1 MFQEYTEVRKVF
13 DKLEDLLIR
22 FEEIMGELN
31 EPTITNNQERFRALM
46 KEQSDLTPLV
56 EAYKEYKKCK
66 QDVDDSLM
74 MLNEES
80 DEDMKEMLKEELGTA
95 KKRIEE
101 LEQEL
106 KILLLPNDPND
117 DKNVIVEIRAGAGG
131 DEAALFAAEMYRLYV
146 HYAEGQ
152 HWKVETMNVD
162 EIGIGGMKEVNFM
175 ISGQGAYSKMKYES
189 GVHRVQRVPET
200 ESGGRIHT
208 STISVAVMPEVEEVD
223 VVIEDKDIR
232 IDVMRASGNGGQCVN
247 TTDSAVRLTH
257 YPSGIVV
264 YSQTEKSQLQ
274 NKAKAFA
281 LLRAKLYDIEQ
292 QRAHDAEAEL
302 RRSQV
307 GTGDRSEKIRTYNF
321 PQGRVTD
328 HRIGLTL
335 YKLDKIMNGD
345 IQEIIDACTAAD
357 QAAKLA
363 KMNEN

>member
-1 MFQEYTEVRKVF
+1 MF
-13 DKLEDLLIR
+13 DKLDDILNR
-22 FEEIMGELN
+22 FEEIMGELG
-31 EPTITNNQERFRALM
+31 EPTVTGNQERFRKLM
-46 KEQSDLTPLV
+46 KEQSDLTPIV
-56 EAYKEYKKCK
+56 EAYKEYKKSN
-66 QDVDDSLM
+66 QDVEDSLA
-74 MLNEES
+74 MLEGETDEE
-80 DEDMKEMLKEELGTA
+80 MREMLKEELGSA

-101 LEQEL
+101 LEQKL
-106 KILLLPNDPND
+106 KILLLPKDPND

-131 DEAALFAAEMYRLYV
+131 DEAALFAAEIYRLYV
-146 HYAEGQ
+146 HYAESQ
-152 HWKVETMNVD
+152 RWRVETVSVD
-162 EIGIGGMKEVNFM
+162 EIGIGGMKEVSFM
-175 ISGQGAYSKMKYES
+175 ITGQGAYSKLKYES

-208 STISVAVMPEVEEVD
+208 STITVAVMPEVEDVD
-223 VVIEDKDIR
+223 VVIDEKDIR

-257 YPSGIVV
+257 YPTGIVV

-292 QRAHDAEAEL
+292 QKAHDAEAEL
-302 RRSQV
+302 RRSQI

-345 IQEIIDACTAAD
+345 IQEIVDACIAAD
-357 QAAKLA
+357 QAAKLL
-363 KMNEN
+363 KMGEG

>member
-1 MFQEYTEVRKVF
+1 MFDRL
-13 DKLEDLLIR
+13 DDLLIR
-22 FEEIMGELN
+22 YEEVMGELQ
-31 EPTITNNQERFRALM
+31 EPDVANDPERFRRLM
-46 KEQSDLTPLV
+46 KEQSDLAPIV
-56 EAYKEYKKCK
+56 EAYKEYKNCK
-66 QDVDDSLM
+66 QNIEESLQ
-74 MLNEES
+74 LLEEES
-80 DEDMKEMLKEELGTA
+80 DEEMRELAKEELSGSRA
-95 KKRIEE
+95 RIEE

-106 KILLLPNDPND
+106 KILLLPKDPND

-146 HYAEGQ
+146 KYAERNR
-152 HWKVETMNVD
+152 WKVETVGVD
-162 EIGIGGMKEVNFM
+162 EIGIGGMKEVSFM
-175 ISGQGAYSKMKYES
+175 INGKGAYSKLKYES

-208 STISVAVMPEVEEVD
+208 STITVAVMPEVEDVD
-223 VVIEDKDIR
+223 VVIDDKDIR

-257 YPSGIVV
+257 YPTGIVV

-292 QRAHDAEAEL
+292 QKAHDAEAEL
-302 RRSQV
+302 RRSQI

-328 HRIGLTL
+328 HRIKLTL
-335 YKLDKIMNGD
+335 YKIDDIMNGD
-345 IQEIIDACTAAD
+345 IDELLDSLIAAD
-357 QAAKLA
+357 QAAKLL
-363 KMNEN
+363 KMNTQ

>member
-1 MFQEYTEVRKVF
+1 MFDR
-13 DKLEDLLIR
+13 LEDLLHR
-22 FEEIMGELN
+22 YEEIMNELN
-31 EPTITNNQERFRALM
+31 EPDVTANQERFRALM

-56 EAYKEYKKCK
+56 EAYREYKKAK
-66 QDVDDSLM
+66 QDEEDSLA
-74 MLNEES
+74 MLEEES
-80 DEDMKEMLKEELGTA
+80 DEEMRELLKEEHGDA

-106 KILLLPNDPND
+106 KILLLPKDPND

-131 DEAALFAAEMYRLYV
+131 DEAALFAAEIYRMYV
-146 HYAEGQ
+146 KYAERRR
-152 HWKVETMNVD
+152 WKVETVSAD
-162 EIGIGGMKEVNFM
+162 EIGIGGMKEVTFM
-175 ISGQGAYSKMKYES
+175 VTGKGAYSRLKYES

-208 STISVAVMPEVEEVD
+208 STITVAVMPEAEDVD
-223 VVIEDKDIR
+223 VVIDEKDIR

-257 YPSGIVV
+257 YPTGIVV

-292 QRAHDAEAEL
+292 QKAHDAEAEL
-302 RRSQV
+302 RRSQI

-328 HRIGLTL
+328 HRIKLTL
-335 YKLDKIMNGD
+335 YRIDDIMNGD
-345 IQEIIDACTAAD
+345 IDELLDSLIAAD

-363 KMNEN
+363 KMGEA